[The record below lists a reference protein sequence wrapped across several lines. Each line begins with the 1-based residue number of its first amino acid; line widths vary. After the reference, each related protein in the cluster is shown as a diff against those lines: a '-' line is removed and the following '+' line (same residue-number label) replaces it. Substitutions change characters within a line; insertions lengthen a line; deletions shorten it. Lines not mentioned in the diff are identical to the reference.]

1 MGVRD
6 RVVRDHLVGVGRVRS
21 VRQSTLASG
30 VARRRLTVTAEP
42 RYRKPRGL
50 LALGALTIV
59 LGAFGFLVYGGI
71 GDNLV
76 YFLSPKELLAKGTA
90 AYDVPVRLGG
100 QVVPGSV
107 QWNAERLELRFRVTD
122 GAEQVNVRSTGAPP
136 QMFRDGMGVVVEG
149 RYRRG
154 GEFESHNLMVKHS
167 NEYRA
172 PKPGEQPHELYKT
185 LVRGSGS

>member
-1 MGVRD
+1 MTSTA
-6 RVVRDHLVGVGRVRS
+6 RS
-21 VRQSTLASG
+21 PL
-30 VARRRLTVTAEP
+30 RRRAVGGAA
-42 RYRKPRGL
+42 
-50 LALGALTIV
+50 LAAV
-59 LGAFGFLVYGGI
+59 LGAFAYLLYGGI

-122 GAEQVNVRSTGAPP
+122 GAEQVSVRSKGAPP
-136 QMFRDGMGVVVEG
+136 QMFRDGIGVVVEG

-185 LVRGSGS
+185 LVPGGGP

>member
-1 MGVRD
+1 V
-6 RVVRDHLVGVGRVRS
+6 
-21 VRQSTLASG
+21 T
-30 VARRRLTVTAEP
+30 VAT
-42 RYRKPRGL
+42 RGL
-50 LALGALTIV
+50 GGRRAAAGLALAAV
-59 LGAFGFLVYGGI
+59 VGAFGYLLYGGI
-71 GDNLV
+71 GENLV

-122 GAEQVNVRSTGAPP
+122 GAEQVSVRSKGAPP
-136 QMFRDGMGVVVEG
+136 QMFRDGIGVVVEG

-172 PKPGEQPHELYKT
+172 PKPGEAPHELYKT
-185 LVRGSGS
+185 LVPGGRS

>member
-1 MGVRD
+1 MASRGQSD
-6 RVVRDHLVGVGRVRS
+6 RARGDV
-21 VRQSTLASG
+21 TA
-30 VARRRLTVTAEP
+30 VARN
-42 RYRKPRGL
+42 RGARQG
-50 LALGALTIV
+50 LALAALAAV
-59 LGAFGFLVYGGI
+59 VSAFGYLIYGGI
-71 GDNLV
+71 GENLV

-107 QWNAERLELRFRVTD
+107 QWNADRLELRFRVTD
-122 GAEQVNVRSTGAPP
+122 GAEQVSVRSKGAPP
-136 QMFRDGMGVVVEG
+136 QMFRDGIGVVVEG

-172 PKPGEQPHELYKT
+172 PKPGEAPHELYKT
-185 LVRGSGS
+185 LVPERGS